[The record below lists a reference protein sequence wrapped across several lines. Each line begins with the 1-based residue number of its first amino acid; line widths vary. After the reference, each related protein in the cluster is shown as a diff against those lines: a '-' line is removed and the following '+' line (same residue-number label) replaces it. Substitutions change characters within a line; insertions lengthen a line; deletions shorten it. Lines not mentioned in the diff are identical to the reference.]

1 MNIAQTARRLAEAA
15 LSEKA
20 PTPPMSNLEK
30 APEYEALQRIHEV
43 LSAIAIASMR
53 GTRQIAITR
62 PYADAV
68 DTLVR
73 ETLLATGFAI
83 DIDARPGTIIIDWKT
98 A

>member
-1 MNIAQTARRLAEAA
+1 MNLAQTANRLAQVA

-20 PTPPMSNLEK
+20 PMASIPNIEK
-30 APEYEALQRIHEV
+30 APEYEALQRVHEV
-43 LSAIAIASMR
+43 LSAIAIASMQ
-53 GTRQIAITR
+53 GTRQIAVTR

-73 ETLLATGFAI
+73 ETLEATGFAI
-83 DIDARPGTIIIDWKT
+83 DIDTRPGTIIINWKT